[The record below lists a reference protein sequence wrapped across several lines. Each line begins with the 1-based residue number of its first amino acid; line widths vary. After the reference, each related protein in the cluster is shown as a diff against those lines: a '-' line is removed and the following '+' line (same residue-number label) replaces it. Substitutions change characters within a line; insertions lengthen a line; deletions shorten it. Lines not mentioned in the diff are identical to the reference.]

1 MRVIGAHWLS
11 DIMFRF
17 DESNRR
23 LYVILIF
30 TSVLLHEQPIA
41 FLAACLVPR
50 PARASRSRVGCGHT
64 GAVTYDN
71 AVCSISVRLFRER
84 KTNVFWHSSYAL
96 VNHAAATLLFSDDS
110 FARGPNRTRFS
121 A

>member
-50 PARASRSRVGCGHT
+50 PARASRSRVGCGHA
-64 GAVTYDN
+64 GAVSLYRVGSSCAIQTQGGDWY
-71 AVCSISVRLFRER
+71 
-84 KTNVFWHSSYAL
+84 VFLYQT
-96 VNHAAATLLFSDDS
+96 AATPFVV
-110 FARGPNRTRFS
+110 FVRPFRTRTES
-121 A
+121 YTVLSLALALLL